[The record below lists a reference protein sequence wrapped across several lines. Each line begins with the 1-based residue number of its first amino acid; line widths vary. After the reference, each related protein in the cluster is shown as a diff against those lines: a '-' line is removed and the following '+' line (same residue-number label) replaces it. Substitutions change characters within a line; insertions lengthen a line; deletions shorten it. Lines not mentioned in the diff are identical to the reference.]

1 MSIRKK
7 LLLSH
12 TAIILIPCILFTV
25 ALFIMLYAF
34 VGKEGMNFSQYDEQV
49 ALENEFYNELRLLTT
64 SNPEQLANPSYLEEI
79 NRETSLLGLSLLVR
93 VDESLFYRSPALNN
107 IPIENYLTPF
117 GSFKNYTHDSLT
129 VGDHSFKYSQHDFYF
144 PDQKQGSIFLVKETS
159 NLESFMVK
167 FHPWL
172 LLLLLIVLVLTNGL
186 ISFYVSR
193 NLINPLL
200 TLKDATNKIKEG
212 DLDFQIKTERKDEI
226 GELFNSFEEMRGQ
239 LNQSIHLQVKYEE
252 NRKLLL
258 SNISHD
264 LKTPITAI
272 KGYVEGIQDGIA
284 NSPEKMDRYIQT
296 IYKKA
301 NDMDAMIDELFLFSK
316 LDLKRVPFDFVEL
329 DIVAYIEECVEELAL
344 EHENS
349 LNITF
354 QNSHS
359 DPLPVK
365 ADPEKLMRVF
375 TNIVVNSVKYKEKE
389 QCQVTISLKQEQECV
404 EVVILDDGPG
414 ISKEDIPFVFDQ
426 FFRADQSRN
435 SRGGSGLGLAIAKQ
449 IIEEHDGQIEINPNT
464 DKGTEIHFTLKKA
477 GRIR

>member
-34 VGKEGMNFSQYDEQV
+34 VGKEGMMNFSQYDEQA
-49 ALENEFYNELRLLTT
+49 ALENKLFNELRLLTT
-64 SNPEQLANPSYLEEI
+64 AEPDKLRNSNYLENI
-79 NRETSLLGLSLLVR
+79 NREASQLGLSLLVR
-93 VDESLFYRSPALNN
+93 VDETLFYRSPVLKS
-107 IPIENYLTPF
+107 IPIEDYLTPF
-117 GSFKNYTHDSLT
+117 GSFKSYSHDSLT
-129 VGDHSFKYSQHDFYF
+129 VEEHSFKYDQHDFYF

-159 NLESFMVK
+159 NLENFMVK

-193 NLINPLL
+193 NIINPLI
-200 TLKDATNKIKEG
+200 TLKDATNKIKAG
-212 DLDFQIKTERKDEI
+212 DLDFHIKTERKDEI
-226 GELFNSFEEMRGQ
+226 GELFNSFEEMRSQ

-316 LDLKRVPFDFVEL
+316 LDLGRVPFDFIEL
-329 DIVAYIEECVEELAL
+329 DIVSYIEECADDLSFEYEGCLRIKSQEQYPIVV
-344 EHENS
+344 
-349 LNITF
+349 
-354 QNSHS
+354 Q
-359 DPLPVK
+359 

-375 TNIVVNSVKYKEKE
+375 TNIISNSVKYKEKDYGT
-389 QCQVTISLKQEQECV
+389 VTISVNPQQELV
-404 EVVILDDGPG
+404 EIIINDDGPG
-414 ISKEDIPFVFDQ
+414 ISKEDLPFVFEQ

-435 SRGGSGLGLAIAKQ
+435 SNKGGSGLGLSIAKQ
-449 IIEEHDGQIEINPNT
+449 IIEEHGGTIWINPNT
-464 DKGTEIHFTLKKA
+464 DKGTEIHFTLKKL
-477 GRIR
+477 GE